1 MLERKY
7 INMKNDDMNA
17 SPITFKMYELKI
29 LHNMLVES
37 LEEYPN
43 YPMDVVIL
51 NKIKEEIQ
59 KVEVAEIVSAIFDNS
74 RNSDIIIDKEQE
86 NYWAHIEAQYNVET
100 EDDLPF

>member
-1 MLERKY
+1 MLKRKY

-59 KVEVAEIVSAIFDNS
+59 RIEVLETISALFG
-74 RNSDIIIDKEQE
+74 KLTTEEE
-86 NYWAHIEAQYNVET
+86 NYWNTMEAQYKVET
-100 EDDLPF
+100 EDDLLF

>member
-59 KVEVAEIVSAIFDNS
+59 KVEVAEIVSALFGNS
-74 RNSDIIIDKEQE
+74 NTDITIDKEQE
-86 NYWAHIEAQYNVET
+86 NYWAQVEAQYNIET